1 MATNQLEFESTEHS
15 LLGCGRA
22 SWAESP
28 ALPTSP
34 VLGTQGRL
42 VRARRHMTSSFEGAG
57 VAPVYLSHHEVLR
70 PGAHWGP
77 PTLRGSIP
85 SKLL

>member
-1 MATNQLEFESTEHS
+1 MAANQLEFDSTEHS

-28 ALPTSP
+28 TPPPP

-42 VRARRHMTSSFEGAG
+42 VRARHHMTSSFEGAG
-57 VAPVYLSHHEVLR
+57 VVPVYLSHHEVLC
-70 PGAHWGP
+70 PGAHGGP